1 MDIILTISLLAS
13 NRRDSLKR
21 CLDSLKPLLVKI
33 PTELII
39 VLTGTDGK
47 VREIAESYTSQIIPF
62 EWCNDFSAARN
73 TGLNMAQGEWFLYI
87 DDDEWFDDVS
97 EICQFFLSGEYQN
110 YCSAHY
116 IQRNYQNWYGT
127 KYSDFSAY
135 RMTHRFPETCFRGA
149 VHEELTPHREPCKY
163 FETCVHHYGY
173 AKETGNRS
181 AGKTSRNI
189 PLLLQAVETR
199 PGQTKNYIQLAKEY
213 DLAGDWKLA
222 EEYCRTGLTVCQDSH
237 SQGWLLAFLT
247 YLVSKNP
254 GKKAAMDEIES
265 ILEQKKPLQLIR
277 LVLLQQMIH
286 LCAEAKESEKAVCY
300 GKEFE
305 KLLNEMDEE
314 AAAWEQQSY
323 GEFDENYVK
332 SPEHLYGTRADCAAC
347 ALEIKDW
354 KAAGD
359 FLKLFPWEEEEILVR
374 YYPRFEEWTEKYGA
388 HFSELLLQVLSE
400 MTGSLGLSDVLE
412 TSAYAD
418 APVSVYLLFCKA
430 IDLLE
435 KGEKEQGMNLF
446 LFCVGHTEDSYLHQ
460 LCLKEILH
468 YHISV
473 IPLVTQ
479 MDLDAFHH
487 LVETVVKESP
497 LSLNSRLLVCEEEI
511 AERYPL
517 HSLCLKK
524 YRLEQKLLKGYPLWD
539 EFIGILE
546 AYCQCIIE
554 FYKGLY
560 QKEWLR
566 EENSRFLP
574 EEYRFARIA
583 LKGLEALKGEDMTKA
598 VRLFRD
604 VFHIRP
610 EMTGVVTELF
620 RQAANRL
627 DDPMLHAGEEF
638 LQLAAQMKETLRTLT
653 AAGQTA
659 QAEVVLNQLLPLLP
673 EDLELIRC
681 RQEFIRRRSL

>member
-1 MDIILTISLLAS
+1 
-13 NRRDSLKR
+13 
-21 CLDSLKPLLVKI
+21 
-33 PTELII
+33 
-39 VLTGTDGK
+39 
-47 VREIAESYTSQIIPF
+47 
-62 EWCNDFSAARN
+62 
-73 TGLNMAQGEWFLYI
+73 
-87 DDDEWFDDVS
+87 
-97 EICQFFLSGEYQN
+97 
-110 YCSAHY
+110 
-116 IQRNYQNWYGT
+116 
-127 KYSDFSAY
+127 
-135 RMTHRFPETCFRGA
+135 
-149 VHEELTPHREPCKY
+149 
-163 FETCVHHYGY
+163 
-173 AKETGNRS
+173 
-181 AGKTSRNI
+181 
-189 PLLLQAVETR
+189 
-199 PGQTKNYIQLAKEY
+199 
-213 DLAGDWKLA
+213 
-222 EEYCRTGLTVCQDSH
+222 
-237 SQGWLLAFLT
+237 
-247 YLVSKNP
+247 
-254 GKKAAMDEIES
+254 
-265 ILEQKKPLQLIR
+265 
-277 LVLLQQMIH
+277 
-286 LCAEAKESEKAVCY
+286 
-300 GKEFE
+300 
-305 KLLNEMDEE
+305 
-314 AAAWEQQSY
+314 
-323 GEFDENYVK
+323 
-332 SPEHLYGTRADCAAC
+332 
-347 ALEIKDW
+347 
-354 KAAGD
+354 
-359 FLKLFPWEEEEILVR
+359 
-374 YYPRFEEWTEKYGA
+374 
-388 HFSELLLQVLSE
+388 
-400 MTGSLGLSDVLE
+400 
-412 TSAYAD
+412 
-418 APVSVYLLFCKA
+418 
-430 IDLLE
+430 
-435 KGEKEQGMNLF
+435 MNLF

-468 YHISV
+468 NHISV
-473 IPLVTQ
+473 IPLVAQ